1 MKLSLIHIFNFALY
15 SEHAAKVELCL
26 YDNRSRRET
35 ERIQLHEQT
44 AFVWHCYVAGL
55 QPGQLYGYRVHGP
68 WDPARGLRFNPAKL
82 LIDPYARAV
91 SGQIDWE
98 LSLIHICPR
107 DLPMTQL
114 KCPFL
119 EHYTRPAAFSRRL
132 KKTGKQIPRGL
143 KQLGMSRIKGVGRR
157 T

>member
-1 MKLSLIHIFNFALY
+1 
-15 SEHAAKVELCL
+15 
-26 YDNRSRRET
+26 
-35 ERIQLHEQT
+35 
-44 AFVWHCYVAGL
+44 
-55 QPGQLYGYRVHGP
+55 
-68 WDPARGLRFNPAKL
+68 
-82 LIDPYARAV
+82 
-91 SGQIDWE
+91 
-98 LSLIHICPR
+98 
-107 DLPMTQL
+107 MTQL